1 VTWVMRLEL
10 TSYKAN
16 LSNSQNQIPYKLN
29 DEEQNWKKFN
39 KKRIQNK
46 TNNNYKN
53 DDQIWY
59 KNKLKP
65 NDEDK
70 IVKKNLLKKL

>member
-1 VTWVMRLEL
+1 MRLEL
-10 TSYKAN
+10 TPYKAN
-16 LSNSQNQIPYKLN
+16 LRNSQNQIPYKLN

-65 NDEDK
+65 NDENK
-70 IVKKNLLKKL
+70 IGKKNLLKKL

>member
-1 VTWVMRLEL
+1 MTRNRIE
-10 TSYKAN
+10 K
-16 LSNSQNQIPYKLN
+16 Q
-29 DEEQNWKKFN
+29 FN

-46 TNNNYKN
+46 TNSNYKN

-70 IVKKNLLKKL
+70 IRKKTYLKNDKK